1 VHVQIKGGRPIFSAE
16 LLLNVQVLHAAQIRD
31 STRFDKQGELEDDQ
45 GQKQESDIGP
55 KVCLHVCVQRL
66 RRSLVTGFHL
76 WISHLVEPP
85 DPIQRQD
92 DQQKKRERAKVNVR
106 SWGGTA
112 TRCG

>member
-1 VHVQIKGGRPIFSAE
+1 MQIKGGRPIFSAE

-31 STRFDKQGELEDDQ
+31 STLFDKQGELEDDQ

-66 RRSLVTGFHL
+66 RRSLVTGFRL
-76 WISHLVEPP
+76 GISHLVEPP
-85 DPIQRQD
+85 EPMQRQD
-92 DQQKKRERAKVNVR
+92 DQQKKRERAKGQR
-106 SWGGTA
+106 AELGGTA

>member
-1 VHVQIKGGRPIFSAE
+1 MCRKKAVALFFSAE
-16 LLLNVQVLHAAQIRD
+16 FAPSLNVQILHAAQIRD
-31 STRFDKQGELEDDQ
+31 STLFDKLGELEDQ

-66 RRSLVTGFHL
+66 RRRLVTGFHL
-76 WISHLVEPP
+76 WTSHLVQPP

-92 DQQKKRERAKVNVR
+92 DQQKKRDRAKVNVR
-106 SWGGTA
+106 SWGTA